1 MYEVVSAGYLVSVHG
16 DSMTPDSVWQTAYEQ
31 GRSSWPRIALEYDH
45 FRQRGERLGIDRPPV
60 GERAAE
66 LYLASACS
74 RGDSAAIAIL
84 ERDYLQPARAAIA
97 RVRGTQDFLEETLQ
111 DLRAKLF
118 VGPARRI
125 DRFAGSGPLSLW
137 LRAVALRLA
146 ISSGRKV
153 GLRLSEDTDLDD
165 IVVELDL
172 DHEILG
178 QAHRES
184 LQRAVSSAV
193 TRLSAHDR
201 NILRMHML
209 QGLSIDQIAIPYAV
223 HRATVA
229 RWIVRIRNTLITT
242 ARAAVLAE
250 TPGLT
255 ISQFESVVRAVRRSQ
270 IHLSFSR
277 LLGPASP
284 RSPAPPSRGDDP
296 GG

>member
-1 MYEVVSAGYLVSVHG
+1 VSGCLVSVRER
-16 DSMTPDSVWQTAYEQ
+16 SMNPDTVWRTAFEQ
-31 GRSSWPRIALEYDH
+31 GQSSWPGIALDYDH
-45 FRQRGERLGIDRPPV
+45 FRQRGERLDIDRPPV

-66 LYLASACS
+66 LYLACACS
-74 RGDSAAIAIL
+74 RGDSVAIAIL

-97 RVRGTQDFLEETLQ
+97 RVRSTQDFMEETLQ

-125 DRFAGSGPLSLW
+125 ERFAGSGPLSLW

-165 IVVELDL
+165 IVVELEL
-172 DHEILG
+172 DHEVLG

-193 TRLSAHDR
+193 TGLSAHDR
-201 NILRMHML
+201 NILRMHAL

-229 RWIVRIRNTLITT
+229 RWIVRIRNALITT
-242 ARAAVLAE
+242 ARTAVLAE
-250 TPGLT
+250 NPGLT

-277 LLGPASP
+277 LLGGASAN
-284 RSPAPPSRGDDP
+284 SATNPSRGIDP
-296 GG
+296 DG